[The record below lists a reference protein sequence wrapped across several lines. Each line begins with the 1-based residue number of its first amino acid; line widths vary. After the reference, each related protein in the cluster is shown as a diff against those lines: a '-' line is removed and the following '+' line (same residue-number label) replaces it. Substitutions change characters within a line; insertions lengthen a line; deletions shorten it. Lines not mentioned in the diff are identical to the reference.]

1 MNAFRSS
8 QRLAAVAVVLVAAS
22 AHAQEVPAGK
32 QMRIIVPYSAG
43 GTSDIL
49 GRKLAQQL
57 GERLGRQV
65 IVENKAGAGGSIG
78 TDATVR
84 ADADGTTLLLHS
96 GAIATEP
103 AIKSKLPYDVNK
115 DLAAVTTVVKGP
127 FALVVNNDL
136 PVKNVAEL
144 LAYAK
149 ANPGK
154 VNYGTPGVGTSVH
167 FATEYFKAVS
177 KAPIT
182 HVPYK
187 GASAALVGLMG
198 NEVQLVI
205 DPLSTAKK
213 YAESGKMRALGV
225 TTAQRTDLWPQMPTI
240 AEGGVPGF
248 DTAVWYGLYVPAKTP
263 AATVDKLNKELVAI
277 LQSDDMRKWLSQE
290 GLEPVADTPA
300 QSQDFLRKDI
310 ERWKAL
316 AKSAGIQAE

>member
-1 MNAFRSS
+1 M
-8 QRLAAVAVVLVAAS
+8 
-22 AHAQEVPAGK
+22 
-32 QMRIIVPYSAG
+32 
-43 GTSDIL
+43 
-49 GRKLAQQL
+49 
-57 GERLGRQV
+57 
-65 IVENKAGAGGSIG
+65 
-78 TDATVR
+78 
-84 ADADGTTLLLHS
+84 
-96 GAIATEP
+96 
-103 AIKSKLPYDVNK
+103 NK

-167 FATEYFKAVS
+167 FATEYFKAMS

-248 DTAVWYGLYVPAKTP
+248 DTAVWYGMYVPAKTP
-263 AATVDKLNKELVAI
+263 AATVDKLNKELVSI
-277 LQSDDMRKWLSQE
+277 LRSDEMRKWLSQE

-300 QSQDFLRKDI
+300 QSQAFLRTDI